1 MTANSVGARLR
12 EARTQ
17 RRLSLRS
24 LAQSLGVSASLISQ
38 VETGKTQP
46 SVSTLYAMANHLGL
60 SLDELLGVGTSGE
73 RAVAQPDR
81 PEPALPNVQLA
92 SENAALEMEN
102 GVRWE
107 RLAGQPGGPADA
119 ILVTYQP
126 GGSSSVEGKL
136 MRHSGIE
143 YAYILE
149 GQLTL
154 QLEFDVH
161 VLGPGDSLQFDSI
174 RPHLYTNKGTTVAKG
189 VWFVVGRRQ
198 QNDALPDAP
207 GAASAPD
214 SSQLGS
220 AVDVLRVMDNFHA

>member
-12 EARTQ
+12 EARTL

-60 SLDELLGVGTSGE
+60 SLDELLGVVTDGT
-73 RAVAQPDR
+73 RAAAQPDR
-81 PEPALPNVQLA
+81 PEPTLPNVQLA
-92 SENAALEMEN
+92 SDNEVLERENR
-102 GVRWE
+102 VRWE
-107 RLAGQPGGPADA
+107 RLDCQHGGPADSL
-119 ILVTYQP
+119 LVTYQP

-136 MRHSGIE
+136 MRHSGVE

-149 GQLTL
+149 GELTL

-161 VLGPGDSLQFDSI
+161 VLGPGDSLQFDSV

-198 QNDALPDAP
+198 QNGTLPDAP
-207 GAASAPD
+207 GAASVPD

>member
-1 MTANSVGARLR
+1 MTANSVGTRLR

-17 RRLSLRS
+17 RRLSLRT
-24 LAQSLGVSASLISQ
+24 LAQALGVSASLISQ

-46 SVSTLYAMANHLGL
+46 SVSTLYALANHLGL
-60 SLDELLGVGTSGE
+60 SLDELLGAAAKGDS
-73 RAVAQPDR
+73 AASLPDR
-81 PEPALPNVQLA
+81 QEPTQASVQFA
-92 SENAALEMEN
+92 SENAVLEMEN

-107 RLAGQPGGPADA
+107 RLAAQPGGPADA
-119 ILVTYQP
+119 ILVTYEP

-149 GQLTL
+149 GHLTL
-154 QLEFDVH
+154 QLEFDVYE
-161 VLGPGDSLQFDSI
+161 LGPGDSLQFDSV

-189 VWFVVGRRQ
+189 VWFVVGRRK
-198 QNDALPDAP
+198 QNGAMPDAP

>member
-12 EARTQ
+12 EARTL

-60 SLDELLGVGTSGE
+60 SLDELLGVATSG
-73 RAVAQPDR
+73 AQAATRPDR
-81 PEPALPNVQLA
+81 PESAVPNVQLA
-92 SENAALEMEN
+92 SENAVLEMEN

-107 RLAGQPGGPADA
+107 RLAAQPGGPADA

-136 MRHSGIE
+136 MRHSGTE

-149 GQLTL
+149 GNLTL
-154 QLEFDVH
+154 QLEFDTH

-174 RPHLYTNKGTTVAKG
+174 RPHLFTNMGTTVAKG

-198 QNDALPDAP
+198 QNDTLPAAP
-207 GAASAPD
+207 GATSLHD
-214 SSQLGS
+214 GSQLDS